1 MFLICVHRIGACFL
15 FRTSCENAHSRSVV
29 EPSVQPTTS
38 NSTAAELLT
47 AAGFSDL
54 IRFADVDWDVVPAEP
69 GVYVIFDRDECLY
82 VGMAGR
88 DGKGSLRSRLKD
100 HSTGQVVNTFAQYLF
115 LARVQFL
122 SEERITH
129 PRAAKAACRA
139 YILERCSFRYL
150 AVKS

>member
-1 MFLICVHRIGACFL
+1 MA
-15 FRTSCENAHSRSVV
+15 VV
-29 EPSVQPTTS
+29 PEATNPVPD
-38 NSTAAELLT
+38 LLT
-47 AAGFSDL
+47 PAGFSGL
-54 IRFADVDWDVVPAEP
+54 IQFDGVDWDAIPAEP
-69 GVYVIFDRDECLY
+69 GVYVVFDLDQCLY

-88 DGKGSLRSRLKD
+88 DGAGTLRKRLRD
-100 HSTGQVVNTFAQYLF
+100 HSTGQVVNMFAQYLF

-150 AVKS
+150 VVGTAAEARSLEGRLKRELSPALNGPGAT